1 MISADLDEIKTR
13 INVWLR
19 KTPIQGKV
27 IKTFST
33 VGGGS
38 LPGEV
43 LDTYAL
49 AITPINSSATEIS
62 ENLRKYK
69 TPIISRIESDQVI
82 LDARTVLPKQDNI
95 VIEALNNITI

>member
-1 MISADLDEIKTR
+1 MR

-19 KTPIQGKV
+19 KSPSQGKV
-27 IKTFST
+27 INTHST

-43 LDTYAL
+43 LDTYVL
-49 AITPINSSATEIS
+49 AIAPINSSASKIS
-62 ENLRKYK
+62 ESLRTYK
-69 TPIISRIESDQVI
+69 TPIISRIESDHVI
-82 LDARTVLPKQDNI
+82 LDARTVLPKQDHI